1 MGTKGR
7 AIVGMNVDK
16 LVEVLNRAYASEWL
30 AYYQYWLGAKLI
42 KGPMKDAVA
51 AELTLHAT
59 EELGHAVLLADRI
72 IQLGGTPVVHPRDW
86 MSASPCAY
94 DAPVDPLVSTL
105 LDQNIAGEQCAIGV
119 YKDLM
124 DLTKDKDPVTWN
136 LALTILQQEV
146 EHEEDLQ
153 SLREDVDLLLRRALD
168 PPTRQL
174 AARLRRVPH
183 RRRRRRL
190 PVEPRAAGRCVTHHG
205 DARRVGDDAVR
216 PGARGPGPREHRADS
231 AGGVEDDDATF
242 LRSILRFDPDGR
254 SSGKPKGPVQ
264 PIRVET
270 RRTGP

>member
-16 LVEVLNRAYASEWL
+16 LVEALNRAYASEWL

-94 DAPVDPLVSTL
+94 DAPADPLVSTL

-153 SLREDVDLLLRRALD
+153 SLREDVDLLLGRA
-168 PPTRQL
+168 P
-174 AARLRRVPH
+174 
-183 RRRRRRL
+183 
-190 PVEPRAAGRCVTHHG
+190 
-205 DARRVGDDAVR
+205 
-216 PGARGPGPREHRADS
+216 
-231 AGGVEDDDATF
+231 
-242 LRSILRFDPDGR
+242 
-254 SSGKPKGPVQ
+254 
-264 PIRVET
+264 
-270 RRTGP
+270 